1 MDNVKFNKINT
12 MLEKKRLIVDKILSN
27 GNIFQVYGRN
37 VPLELGKDEI
47 LIIKR
52 GMDQRET
59 LVYQGLYTKEMK
71 RALDEMLT
79 IGDITGI
86 DKYGEPIYE
95 RGTTEQG
102 FVYKNMWA
110 YLNHSDEVCYIPEL
124 SDDPYCYRDFMNI
137 CGYEKVAD
145 EVFSTVDWQSPEA
158 YLNELQEDEDYYNHL
173 IKDSRKE
180 KTVDERSR

>member
-12 MLEKKRLIVDKILSN
+12 MLEKKRLIVDTILSN

-95 RGTTEQG
+95 RGTTE
-102 FVYKNMWA
+102 
-110 YLNHSDEVCYIPEL
+110 
-124 SDDPYCYRDFMNI
+124 
-137 CGYEKVAD
+137 
-145 EVFSTVDWQSPEA
+145 
-158 YLNELQEDEDYYNHL
+158 
-173 IKDSRKE
+173 
-180 KTVDERSR
+180 